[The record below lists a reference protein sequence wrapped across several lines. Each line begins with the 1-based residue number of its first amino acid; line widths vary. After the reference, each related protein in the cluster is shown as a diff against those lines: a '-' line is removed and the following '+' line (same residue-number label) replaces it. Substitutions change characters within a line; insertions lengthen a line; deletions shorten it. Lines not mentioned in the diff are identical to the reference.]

1 MSKSLKLLLAKRLIK
16 DIFANLGELC
26 ALMAKGPLPMRKASE
41 WQTPDFFA
49 TPPAS
54 HVQNVQEMQAAKETQ
69 EPQDAQEPQTEQAAQ
84 AVTQPQKLAQSQK
97 APQAQDVSKK
107 KAGRTA
113 DFYVRPSQVKEVI
126 EAQWDVRCNAT
137 NFAPEARRK
146 GEDAPFR
153 VMDERLQNS
162 IIWSVQEIYP
172 NCYRS
177 LVDGYIRS
185 EEVPLYFPLRDY
197 LRALPAWDGR
207 DRVGELAARIS
218 SDELWNKVFRRW
230 LRGAVK
236 GWLGEEE
243 SADVYD
249 CQIAPL
255 LVSERQGLGKSTFC
269 RMLLPKKLR
278 AYYTDKFDL
287 TSDAHSEKLLVEYAL
302 ISMDEFDR
310 YSERQMATLKNLMQ
324 LTEVRVKPPRS
335 RVYRLMRRM
344 AAFIGTSNMTELLTD
359 PTGSRRFFCQMVEAP
374 ISREAIDHDQLY
386 AQVMAE
392 LAAGQ
397 PTFFSKEEEAEIEE
411 HNRTFY
417 RQSPLAEAFHKSF
430 MMGEGSEATQWLSA
444 TEIFETLKRES
455 PRALQGVKIAGMGRQ
470 LRHLGVLKKRTAK
483 GVFYCVSRKQVE
495 TV

>member
-1 MSKSLKLLLAKRLIK
+1 MTKQNLKLLLAKRLVK
-16 DIFANLGELC
+16 DIFANLGDLC
-26 ALMAKGPLPMRKASE
+26 ALMAKGPLPMRKKYE
-41 WQTPDFFA
+41 WQNPDFFA

-54 HVQNVQEMQAAKETQ
+54 HVQNVQE
-69 EPQDAQEPQTEQAAQ
+69 PQDAQEPQAEQAAQ
-84 AVTQPQKLAQSQK
+84 AVTQPQKAPRSQK

-126 EAQWDVRCNAT
+126 EAQWEVRCNAT

-255 LVSERQGLGKSTFC
+255 LVSERQGLGKSTF
-269 RMLLPKKLR
+269 
-278 AYYTDKFDL
+278 
-287 TSDAHSEKLLVEYAL
+287 
-302 ISMDEFDR
+302 
-310 YSERQMATLKNLMQ
+310 
-324 LTEVRVKPPRS
+324 
-335 RVYRLMRRM
+335 
-344 AAFIGTSNMTELLTD
+344 
-359 PTGSRRFFCQMVEAP
+359 
-374 ISREAIDHDQLY
+374 
-386 AQVMAE
+386 
-392 LAAGQ
+392 
-397 PTFFSKEEEAEIEE
+397 
-411 HNRTFY
+411 
-417 RQSPLAEAFHKSF
+417 
-430 MMGEGSEATQWLSA
+430 
-444 TEIFETLKRES
+444 
-455 PRALQGVKIAGMGRQ
+455 
-470 LRHLGVLKKRTAK
+470 
-483 GVFYCVSRKQVE
+483 
-495 TV
+495 

>member
-1 MSKSLKLLLAKRLIK
+1 M
-16 DIFANLGELC
+16 
-26 ALMAKGPLPMRKASE
+26 
-41 WQTPDFFA
+41 
-49 TPPAS
+49 
-54 HVQNVQEMQAAKETQ
+54 
-69 EPQDAQEPQTEQAAQ
+69 
-84 AVTQPQKLAQSQK
+84 
-97 APQAQDVSKK
+97 
-107 KAGRTA
+107 
-113 DFYVRPSQVKEVI
+113 KEVI

-269 RMLLPKKLR
+269 RMLLPK
-278 AYYTDKFDL
+278 
-287 TSDAHSEKLLVEYAL
+287 
-302 ISMDEFDR
+302 
-310 YSERQMATLKNLMQ
+310 
-324 LTEVRVKPPRS
+324 
-335 RVYRLMRRM
+335 
-344 AAFIGTSNMTELLTD
+344 
-359 PTGSRRFFCQMVEAP
+359 
-374 ISREAIDHDQLY
+374 
-386 AQVMAE
+386 
-392 LAAGQ
+392 
-397 PTFFSKEEEAEIEE
+397 
-411 HNRTFY
+411 
-417 RQSPLAEAFHKSF
+417 
-430 MMGEGSEATQWLSA
+430 
-444 TEIFETLKRES
+444 
-455 PRALQGVKIAGMGRQ
+455 
-470 LRHLGVLKKRTAK
+470 
-483 GVFYCVSRKQVE
+483 
-495 TV
+495 

>member
-1 MSKSLKLLLAKRLIK
+1 MQTKNLKFLLAKRLIK
-16 DIFANLGELC
+16 DIFANLGDLF
-26 ALMAKGPLPMRKASE
+26 ALMAKDPLPMRKASE
-41 WQTPDFFA
+41 WQNLDFFA

-54 HVQNVQEMQAAKETQ
+54 HVQKVQAMQEAQTAE
-69 EPQDAQEPQTEQAAQ
+69 EAQEPE
-84 AVTQPQKLAQSQK
+84 AVAQPQKAPRSQK

-177 LVDGYIRS
+177 LVDAYIRS

-207 DRVGELAARIS
+207 DRVGELASRIS

-243 SADVYD
+243 SADVY
-249 CQIAPL
+249 
-255 LVSERQGLGKSTFC
+255 VSLSLC
-269 RMLLPKKLR
+269 L
-278 AYYTDKFDL
+278 FD
-287 TSDAHSEKLLVEYAL
+287 S
-302 ISMDEFDR
+302 
-310 YSERQMATLKNLMQ
+310 
-324 LTEVRVKPPRS
+324 
-335 RVYRLMRRM
+335 
-344 AAFIGTSNMTELLTD
+344 
-359 PTGSRRFFCQMVEAP
+359 
-374 ISREAIDHDQLY
+374 
-386 AQVMAE
+386 
-392 LAAGQ
+392 
-397 PTFFSKEEEAEIEE
+397 
-411 HNRTFY
+411 
-417 RQSPLAEAFHKSF
+417 
-430 MMGEGSEATQWLSA
+430 
-444 TEIFETLKRES
+444 
-455 PRALQGVKIAGMGRQ
+455 
-470 LRHLGVLKKRTAK
+470 
-483 GVFYCVSRKQVE
+483 
-495 TV
+495 